1 MKFVQNLSSH
11 FLNWRNWE
19 LNPIV
24 VKEMRQAVR
33 SWAVVGAIH
42 LFLLALLLTAAVMLL
57 TSTFS
62 LNPNQMLGRD
72 LFYAFLGILTVG
84 SLFVPVYVGIRLA
97 AERQGENLDLIY
109 ITTLS
114 PGRIVRGKMFCG
126 AVISTLFFSACL
138 PFMFLTTFL
147 RGVDLPTIVVVM
159 AFVFLIVNAS
169 VQVTIF
175 LACLKMSKGLKILIA
190 LPVLFMG
197 LMLLAPV
204 TMMSQEIVNSGVGNL
219 LGSWTFWG
227 PVLTAIF
234 SIGLGLGL
242 LHLLS
247 IALITP
253 PSANRALPLRI
264 YITAIWLLDLAIFL
278 IWIYLE
284 NAPEMMIGWTISSI
298 LLLTFTMV
306 VSVSERGV
314 PGVRVRMKIPQ
325 NILLRPL
332 AFLFYSGAA
341 GGTLWACLLI
351 LLTAL
356 GNAIWN
362 QFTTRQFPGMDMLS
376 YLEQTIRSSGV
387 AMYIIAYALT
397 GLFVRRKFFPR
408 VNPIIGGLT
417 MLLIPALWAI
427 VPNVVLFFM
436 DRLNQLDS
444 RSVQLGDI
452 LNLLYTRSKTGPLDH
467 LMFASV
473 WAAVM
478 FFANLPWFLKS
489 FRDFQPYRTPS
500 AGEDNLAEAIAVPNP
515 SEKP

>member
-1 MKFVQNLSSH
+1 MKFVQSLRTH
-11 FLNWRNWE
+11 FFNWRNWE

-42 LFLLALLLTAAVMLL
+42 LFLVALLLTAAAMLL

-84 SLFVPVYVGIRLA
+84 SLFVPMYVGIRLA

-278 IWIYLE
+278 IWIYTE
-284 NAPEMMIGWTISSI
+284 TAPEMMIGWTISSI
-298 LLLTFTMV
+298 LLLAFTMV

-351 LLTAL
+351 LFTAL
-356 GNAIWN
+356 GNALWT
-362 QFTTRQFPGMDMLS
+362 QFATRRFIGMDS
-376 YLEQTIRSSGV
+376 QYLEATVRSSGV
-387 AMYIIAYALT
+387 AIYIIAYALT
-397 GLFVRRKFFPR
+397 GLFVRRKFFPK

-436 DRLNQLDS
+436 DRLSQLDS

-452 LNLLYTRSKTGPLDH
+452 LNLLYTRSETGRFNH
-467 LMFASV
+467 LIFATV

-478 FFANLPWFLKS
+478 FFANLRWFLKS
-489 FRDFQPYRTPS
+489 YRDFQPYRTPS
-500 AGEDNLAEAIAVPNP
+500 EGEVNLTEEIAVPNP
-515 SEKP
+515 SEKH